1 MPFLLQF
8 LRAHPFAGTGTFV
21 GPVVTVGTYF
31 LDGWHLFHIGL
42 PPQALEGFGAAIFF
56 LSVAGIVLYRW
67 RPPGSETHIPIMGI
81 RTQPTSAALPQQKKP
96 QSIEIEIESEI
107 EQWWRDHFHG
117 SEVARHTPA
126 LNVAYA
132 AKEDLKRRLRASRA
146 ISDRLMPDM
155 SIAEAHGH
163 LVATGRWESGAVAI
177 WDELRQTARDGRLRV
192 WGRPESV
199 AIAGE
204 RQNRPREPVP
214 PEHWRDHEFDVL
226 RCLMHD
232 DDRECCSKPDNSRS
246 HSGGNYADLRVNRDQ
261 VRRLWAIS

>member
-1 MPFLLQF
+1 VLLERWLPFL
-8 LRAHPFAGTGTFV
+8 AGAGIFV
-21 GPVVTVGTYF
+21 GPVVTVGTYL
-31 LDGWHLFHIGL
+31 LDGWHLLHLGL
-42 PPQALEGFGAAIFF
+42 PPQAREGFGAAIFF
-56 LSVAGIVLYRW
+56 LSVGGLLYRW
-67 RPPGSETHIPIMGI
+67 RPQSAIPIC
-81 RTQPTSAALPQQKKP
+81 RPRVRPVVSTPQQQQP
-96 QSIEIEIESEI
+96 IDIEVEREI

-117 SEVARHTPA
+117 SEVARNTPA

-146 ISDRLMPDM
+146 IYDRLMPDM

-163 LVATGRWESGAVAI
+163 LVATGRWESGASAI
-177 WDELRQTARDGRLRV
+177 WDELCQAARDNRLRV

-204 RQNRPREPVP
+204 QRNRPREIIPS
-214 PEHWRDHEFDVL
+214 EHWRDHEFDAL

-232 DDRECCSKPDNSRS
+232 DDRECCTKSDNSRLR
-246 HSGGNYADLRVNRDQ
+246 SGGNYLDLRVNRDQ